1 MKNLESLNLESLNI
15 IVAVTGA
22 SGSIYAR
29 LLLEELHRFQSEGR
43 VKQVGVVFSEK
54 AKEVW
59 AHEMGSYP
67 PAIADL
73 IENSL
78 HGEIAG
84 QARNDGNDFPFP
96 IYEND
101 DFNAPF
107 ASGSSLYDV
116 MIVCPCSMG
125 TMGRIAN
132 GLSDTL
138 ITRTTDVML
147 KERRRLILAIRET
160 PIHLIHINNMQ
171 SLTLAGAIIAPASPS
186 FYSHPQSVEEL
197 AMTVVD
203 RLLQLAG
210 LRKDIYRWGEEK

>member
-1 MKNLESLNLESLNI
+1 MNCCNI

-22 SGSIYAR
+22 SGAIYAKLLFDELNKFR
-29 LLLEELHRFQSEGR
+29 LSG
-43 VKQVGVVFSEK
+43 QVEQVSVVFSEK

-59 AHEMGSYP
+59 TFETGAAP
-67 PAIADL
+67 PRPSAKGRKLCD
-73 IENSL
+73 
-78 HGEIAG
+78 
-84 QARNDGNDFPFP
+84 DFPFK
-96 IYEND
+96 IYNND

-107 ASGSSLYDV
+107 ASGSSLYDA

-125 TMGRIAN
+125 TLGRIAN

-138 ITRTTDVML
+138 ITRAADVML
-147 KERRRLILAIRET
+147 KERRRLILSIRET

-171 SLTLAGAIIAPASPS
+171 TLTQAGAIIAPASPS
-186 FYSHPQSVEEL
+186 FYSRPQSIEEL

-210 LRKDIYRWGEEK
+210 LKKETYRWGS

>member
-1 MKNLESLNLESLNI
+1 MNFEPLNI

-29 LLLEELHRFQSEGR
+29 LLLEELRQFQLTGQIE
-43 VKQVGVVFSEK
+43 QVGVVFSEK

-59 AHEMGSYP
+59 VHELGP
-67 PAIADL
+67 VQ
-73 IENSL
+73 N
-78 HGEIAG
+78 GV
-84 QARNDGNDFPFP
+84 PFTA
-96 IYEND
+96 YEND

-116 MIVCPCSMG
+116 MIICPCSMG

-138 ITRTTDVML
+138 ITRAADVLL
-147 KERRRLILAIRET
+147 KERRRLILAVRET

-171 SLTLAGAIIAPASPS
+171 TLAQAGAIIAPASPS

-210 LRKDIYRWGEEK
+210 LRKKSYRWGEK

>member
-1 MKNLESLNLESLNI
+1 MNNNI
-15 IVAVTGA
+15 VVAVTGA

-29 LLLEELHRFQSEGR
+29 LLFEELHRFRLSGQ

-59 AHEMGSYP
+59 KHE
-67 PAIADL
+67 
-73 IENSL
+73 
-78 HGEIAG
+78 AG
-84 QARNDGNDFPFP
+84 TFPEEFP
-96 IYEND
+96 HTIYNND

-107 ASGSSLYDV
+107 ASGSSLYDA

-138 ITRTTDVML
+138 IARAADVML
-147 KERRRLILAIRET
+147 KERRRLILSIRET
-160 PIHLIHINNMQ
+160 PVHLIHINNMQ
-171 SLTLAGAIIAPASPS
+171 TLAQAGAIIAPASPS

-197 AMTVVD
+197 AMTVVN

-210 LRKDIYRWGEEK
+210 LEKEMYRWGEN

>member
-1 MKNLESLNLESLNI
+1 MNI

-22 SGSIYAR
+22 SGSIYAK
-29 LLLEELHRFQSEGR
+29 LLLEELCRFHKEGQ
-43 VKQVGVVFSEK
+43 VKQASVVFSEK

-59 AHEMGSYP
+59 DHE
-67 PAIADL
+67 I
-73 IENSL
+73 
-78 HGEIAG
+78 GEYLEF
-84 QARNDGNDFPFP
+84 DVPFT
-96 IYEND
+96 IHDND

-107 ASGSSLYDV
+107 ASGSSLYDA

-138 ITRTTDVML
+138 ITRAADVML
-147 KERRRLILAIRET
+147 KERRRLILSIRET

-171 SLTLAGAIIAPASPS
+171 LLTQAGAIIAPASPS
-186 FYSHPQSVEEL
+186 FYSHPKTIEEL

-210 LRKDIYRWGEEK
+210 LKKEMYRWGGEESKKMII

>member
-1 MKNLESLNLESLNI
+1 MNDVKKNI

-29 LLLEELHRFQSEGR
+29 LLIDELISFKIKGD
-43 VKQVGVVFSEK
+43 VTNVDVVFSNN

-59 AHEMGSYP
+59 KHELVGAPSAPTGTKVY
-67 PAIADL
+67 
-73 IENSL
+73 N
-78 HGEIAG
+78 
-84 QARNDGNDFPFP
+84 
-96 IYEND
+96 ND

-107 ASGSSLYDV
+107 ASGSAKYDV
-116 MIVCPCSMG
+116 MIICPCSVG

-138 ITRTTDVML
+138 ITRAADVML

-160 PIHLIHINNMQ
+160 PLNLIHINNMHL
-171 SLTLAGAIIAPASPS
+171 LTQAGAIITPASPS
-186 FYSHPQSVEEL
+186 FYSKPNSINEL

-203 RLLQLAG
+203 RLLQLAEIK
-210 LRKDIYRWGEEK
+210 KDTYTWNGVNS

>member
-1 MKNLESLNLESLNI
+1 MNI
-15 IVAVTGA
+15 IVAITGA

-29 LLLEELHRFQSEGR
+29 LLLEELRRLQSTGQIER
-43 VKQVGVVFSEK
+43 AGVVFSDK

-59 AHEMGSYP
+59 AHETGVFP
-67 PAIADL
+67 D
-73 IENSL
+73 E
-78 HGEIAG
+78 
-84 QARNDGNDFPFP
+84 FPFTV
-96 IYEND
+96 YRND

-107 ASGSSLYDV
+107 ASGSSLYDA

-138 ITRTTDVML
+138 ITRAADVFL
-147 KERRRLILAIRET
+147 KERRRLILALRET

-171 SLTLAGAIIAPASPS
+171 ILAQAGAIIAPASPS
-186 FYSHPQSVEEL
+186 FYSHPKTIEEL

-203 RLLQLAG
+203 RLLQLAD
-210 LRKDIYRWGEEK
+210 LKKETYRWEGVNSRI

>member
-1 MKNLESLNLESLNI
+1 MNI

-22 SGSIYAR
+22 SGSLYAK
-29 LLLEELHRFQSEGR
+29 LLFEELYRLR
-43 VKQVGVVFSEK
+43 VSGQVDQVGAVFSEK

-59 AHEMGSYP
+59 EYE
-67 PAIADL
+67 L
-73 IENSL
+73 
-78 HGEIAG
+78 GEFPK
-84 QARNDGNDFPFP
+84 DFPHNV
-96 IYEND
+96 YDND

-107 ASGSSLYDV
+107 ASGSALFDA

-132 GLSDTL
+132 GISDSL
-138 ITRTTDVML
+138 IARAADVIL

-171 SLTLAGAIIAPASPS
+171 TLAQAGAIIAPAAPS
-186 FYSHPQSVEEL
+186 FYSHPKSIEEL

-203 RLLQLAG
+203 RLLQLAE
-210 LRKDIYRWGEEK
+210 LRKESFRWGN

>member
-1 MKNLESLNLESLNI
+1 MNI

-22 SGSIYAR
+22 SGSIYAK
-29 LLLEELHRFQSEGR
+29 LLFEELRRLQLSGQ
-43 VKQVGVVFSEK
+43 VNQVGAVFSEN

-59 AHEMGSYP
+59 KHEIGALP
-67 PAIADL
+67 K
-73 IENSL
+73 E
-78 HGEIAG
+78 
-84 QARNDGNDFPFP
+84 FPHT

-107 ASGSSLYDV
+107 ASGSSLFDA

-125 TMGRIAN
+125 TMGRIAA
-132 GLSDTL
+132 GLADTL
-138 ITRTTDVML
+138 IARAADVML

-171 SLTLAGAIIAPASPS
+171 TLVQAGAIIAPASPS
-186 FYSHPQSVEEL
+186 FYSHPQTIDEL

-210 LRKDIYRWGEEK
+210 LKKETYRWGVR